1 MATMQMFGR
10 TGNKKTGIILAVIGG
25 LMFAIGI
32 ALVITGAAMPCSFDE
47 DDWDYDCNSKL
58 PLFIT
63 GGFMLPFALI
73 ILGLGLTIICYIRH
87 ASLITS
93 VSTRTDMHI
102 SHQYGTTTV
111 SAQRTVGNSPYPQQ
125 AAVPQ
130 YSQQAAVP
138 PYPQQEAAPPYSQQA
153 AVPPYPQQEAAPP
166 YSQQAAVPPYPQQA
180 EAPSYPQHDSVPPYY
195 PQKESGPSYPQ
206 QATAPT
212 YPQQA
217 AAPPYPQQAAAPP
230 YPQQAPI
237 PPYPQQAP
245 GLPHEQGPDQP
256 YPEKSAY

>member
-32 ALVITGAAMPCSFDE
+32 ALVITGAALPCSFDE

-125 AAVPQ
+125 AAVP
-130 YSQQAAVP
+130 

-166 YSQQAAVPPYPQQA
+166 YSQQAAVPPYHSSKLHLTHSMIQFHHTTHKRNPVRHTHSRQQLQHIHSRQQLHHTHNKQQLHHTHSRHQFHHTHSRPQVSHTNKAQ
-180 EAPSYPQHDSVPPYY
+180 
-195 PQKESGPSYPQ
+195 
-206 QATAPT
+206 
-212 YPQQA
+212 
-217 AAPPYPQQAAAPP
+217 
-230 YPQQAPI
+230 
-237 PPYPQQAP
+237 
-245 GLPHEQGPDQP
+245 DQP

>member
-32 ALVITGAAMPCSFDE
+32 ALVITGAALPCSFDE

-125 AAVPQ
+125 AAVP
-130 YSQQAAVP
+130 

-166 YSQQAAVPPYPQQA
+166 YSQQAAVPPYH
-180 EAPSYPQHDSVPPYY
+180 SRIRSVIPTAGNSSNISTAGSSSTIPTTSSSSTI
-195 PQKESGPSYPQ
+195 PTAGTNSTIPTAGPRS
-206 QATAPT
+206 PT
-212 YPQQA
+212 RTRPKIS
-217 AAPPYPQQAAAPP
+217 
-230 YPQQAPI
+230 PI
-237 PPYPQQAP
+237 
-245 GLPHEQGPDQP
+245 LKRVHI
-256 YPEKSAY
+256 KSLHNELTLSTHHG